1 MSVQVEILKEQLDEV
16 VRVIE
21 ANEWEMG
28 EGLTTILLSGLGLQK
43 GRVHLDEVN
52 GMVARG
58 EAHADQRVDAIVQ
71 ELAAYHSMYSVMKFK
86 AFKLYKLNQVME
98 FNNAGL
104 RAQEEMWQEWADRM
118 RGERDELNA
127 ELLRLRSLLSEFK
140 LDWDDS
146 GAPPLPLGLLASPT
160 VKEIESLPP
169 VEEESEI
176 PQQTPATQAV
186 EEKPSLWAR
195 VKKLFGG

>member
-1 MSVQVEILKEQLDEV
+1 MSLPDNPDPTNPDRTGDPRPSASLSSSRQGLEPIRVFEEASSMSVQVEILKEQLDEI

-71 ELAAYHSMYSVMKFK
+71 E
-86 AFKLYKLNQVME
+86 
-98 FNNAGL
+98 
-104 RAQEEMWQEWADRM
+104 
-118 RGERDELNA
+118 
-127 ELLRLRSLLSEFK
+127 
-140 LDWDDS
+140 
-146 GAPPLPLGLLASPT
+146 
-160 VKEIESLPP
+160 
-169 VEEESEI
+169 
-176 PQQTPATQAV
+176 
-186 EEKPSLWAR
+186 
-195 VKKLFGG
+195 